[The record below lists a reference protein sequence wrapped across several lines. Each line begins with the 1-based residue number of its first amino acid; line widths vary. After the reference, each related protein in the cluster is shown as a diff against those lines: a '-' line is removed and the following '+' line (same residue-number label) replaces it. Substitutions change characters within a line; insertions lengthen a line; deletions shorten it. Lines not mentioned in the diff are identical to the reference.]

1 MTVREFAQALARE
14 LAARGVSRDEAIRHS
29 AALVRTFTDED
40 MEEIEGYSSPE
51 EFDELSN
58 SLAALILSKH
68 TRGTVKND
76 DADIASAPRGTQRT
90 DGESHGANGNASGSG
105 TAEDAS
111 SRENENGDA
120 GTDGTKVSADGGF
133 GTLSEADIPAA
144 SRRIAPAAAAAST
157 GAMKTRAVNTGDTA
171 MSADSSA
178 TKAFHITSTGAAA
191 KNGSTAVEET
201 VRISSPVTDATVVLK
216 SPAAAP
222 CADTTVA
229 ERSDMEKTI
238 VGVSPAKE
246 SETQEIY
253 LEESSPIIRE
263 KTVLTPRGKGFFWT
277 ITVLTSP
284 LWICFAAAVLCV
296 FGIATAAVCAF
307 IAACLC
313 LVCAEA
319 AGGGIVALVGII
331 YGITRI
337 ITGNPAAG
345 IFEIGIGIAAGG
357 ISLALGIL
365 TYNFAVLVLPKLLKQ
380 LISFEG
386 YCLRR
391 VPVIIDR
398 FREECNRL

>member
-40 MEEIEGYSSPE
+40 MDEIEGYSSPE
-51 EFDELSN
+51 EFNELSN

-68 TRGTVKND
+68 TRKAVKND
-76 DADIASAPRGTQRT
+76 DVNDASASRSAQRPNGSSSGT
-90 DGESHGANGNASGSG
+90 DGDNSEGGNA
-105 TAEDAS
+105 ADAA
-111 SRENENGDA
+111 SRENENGNA
-120 GTDGTKVSADGGF
+120 AADGAKSSADGGLF
-133 GTLSEADIPAA
+133 APSKADIPAA
-144 SRRIAPAAAAAST
+144 SRRITPSAAASST

-171 MSADSSA
+171 MSADSGV
-178 TKAFHITSTGAAA
+178 TKAFHITSAKASA
-191 KNGSTAVEET
+191 KNGSTAAEET
-201 VRISSPVTDATVVLK
+201 VRISSPATDATVVLK
-216 SPAAAP
+216 SPAAATR
-222 CADTTVA
+222 ADTTAA

-238 VGVSPAKE
+238 VGISPDKE
-246 SETQEIY
+246 SEMQEIY
-253 LEESSPIIRE
+253 LEESSSIIRE

-337 ITGNPAAG
+337 ITGSPAAG
-345 IFEIGIGIAAGG
+345 IFEIGIGIAASG

>member
-68 TRGTVKND
+68 TRGAIKD
-76 DADIASAPRGTQRT
+76 DNGNGASASLSAQRP
-90 DGESHGANGNASGSG
+90 DGKSHGANGNASESG
-105 TAEDAS
+105 TAADAS
-111 SRENENGDA
+111 SRESESGNAD
-120 GTDGTKVSADGGF
+120 TDEAKGSADGDF
-133 GTLSEADIPAA
+133 TTPSKADIPAA

-157 GAMKTRAVNTGDTA
+157 GAMKTRAVSTGDTA
-171 MSADSSA
+171 VSADSSA
-178 TKAFHITSTGAAA
+178 TRAFPITGSFQGAQQSSAA
-191 KNGSTAVEET
+191 PA
-201 VRISSPVTDATVVLK
+201 TDATVVLK
-216 SPAAAP
+216 APAAAP

-296 FGIATAAVCAF
+296 FGIAAAAVCAF

>member
-68 TRGTVKND
+68 TRGAIKD
-76 DADIASAPRGTQRT
+76 DNGNGASASLSAQRP
-90 DGESHGANGNASGSG
+90 DGKSHGANGNASESG
-105 TAEDAS
+105 NADAS
-111 SRENENGDA
+111 SRESESGNAD
-120 GTDGTKVSADGGF
+120 TDEAKGSADGDF
-133 GTLSEADIPAA
+133 TTPSKADIPAA
-144 SRRIAPAAAAAST
+144 SRRIAPSAAASST
-157 GAMKTRAVNTGDTA
+157 GAMKTRAVSTGDTA
-171 MSADSSA
+171 VSADSSA
-178 TKAFHITSTGAAA
+178 TRAFPITGSFQGAQQSSAA
-191 KNGSTAVEET
+191 PA
-201 VRISSPVTDATVVLK
+201 TDATVVLK
-216 SPAAAP
+216 APAAAP

>member
-68 TRGTVKND
+68 TRGAIKD
-76 DADIASAPRGTQRT
+76 DNGNGASASLSAQRP
-90 DGESHGANGNASGSG
+90 DGKSHGANGNASENG
-105 TAEDAS
+105 TAADAT
-111 SRENENGDA
+111 SRESESGNADNDEAKG
-120 GTDGTKVSADGGF
+120 SADGDF
-133 GTLSEADIPAA
+133 TTPSKADIPAA
-144 SRRIAPAAAAAST
+144 SRRIAPSAAASST
-157 GAMKTRAVNTGDTA
+157 GAMKTRAVSTGGTA
-171 MSADSSA
+171 VSADSSA
-178 TKAFHITSTGAAA
+178 TRAFSITGSFQSAQQSSAAPA
-191 KNGSTAVEET
+191 
-201 VRISSPVTDATVVLK
+201 TDATVVLK
-216 SPAAAP
+216 APAAAP

-380 LISFEG
+380 LVSFEG

>member
-76 DADIASAPRGTQRT
+76 DADIASAPRGTRRT
-90 DGESHGANGNASGSG
+90 DGESHGANGDASESG

-120 GTDGTKVSADGGF
+120 GTDGTKVSADGSF
-133 GTLSEADIPAA
+133 GTPSKADIPAA

-178 TKAFHITSTGAAA
+178 TRAFSITGSFQGAQQSSAA
-191 KNGSTAVEET
+191 
-201 VRISSPVTDATVVLK
+201 PVTDATVVLK

-380 LISFEG
+380 LVSFEG

>member
-90 DGESHGANGNASGSG
+90 DGESHGANGDASESGS
-105 TAEDAS
+105 AEDTS

-133 GTLSEADIPAA
+133 GTPSKADIPAA

-178 TKAFHITSTGAAA
+178 TRAFSITGSFQGAQQSSAA
-191 KNGSTAVEET
+191 
-201 VRISSPVTDATVVLK
+201 PVTDATVVLK

-222 CADTTVA
+222 CADTTAVGH
-229 ERSDMEKTI
+229 SDMEKTI

-380 LISFEG
+380 LVSFEG

>member
-90 DGESHGANGNASGSG
+90 DGESHGANGNASESG
-105 TAEDAS
+105 TAADAS
-111 SRENENGDA
+111 SRESESGNAD
-120 GTDGTKVSADGGF
+120 TDEAKGSADGDF
-133 GTLSEADIPAA
+133 TTPSKADIPAA
-144 SRRIAPAAAAAST
+144 SRRIAPSAAASST
-157 GAMKTRAVNTGDTA
+157 GAMKTRAVSTGDTTV
-171 MSADSSA
+171 SADSSA
-178 TKAFHITSTGAAA
+178 TRAFPITGSFQGAQQ
-191 KNGSTAVEET
+191 
-201 VRISSPVTDATVVLK
+201 SSDAPATDATVVLK
-216 SPAAAP
+216 APAAAP
-222 CADTTVA
+222 RADTTVA

-380 LISFEG
+380 LVSFEG

>member
-1 MTVREFAQALARE
+1 
-14 LAARGVSRDEAIRHS
+14 
-29 AALVRTFTDED
+29 
-40 MEEIEGYSSPE
+40 
-51 EFDELSN
+51 
-58 SLAALILSKH
+58 
-68 TRGTVKND
+68 
-76 DADIASAPRGTQRT
+76 
-90 DGESHGANGNASGSG
+90 
-105 TAEDAS
+105 
-111 SRENENGDA
+111 
-120 GTDGTKVSADGGF
+120 
-133 GTLSEADIPAA
+133 
-144 SRRIAPAAAAAST
+144 
-157 GAMKTRAVNTGDTA
+157 
-171 MSADSSA
+171 
-178 TKAFHITSTGAAA
+178 
-191 KNGSTAVEET
+191 
-201 VRISSPVTDATVVLK
+201 
-216 SPAAAP
+216 
-222 CADTTVA
+222 
-229 ERSDMEKTI
+229 MEKTI

>member
-90 DGESHGANGNASGSG
+90 DGESHGANGDVSESG

-144 SRRIAPAAAAAST
+144 SRRIAPAST
-157 GAMKTRAVNTGDTA
+157 GAMKTRAVNTGDSA
-171 MSADSSA
+171 MSADSSV
-178 TKAFHITSTGAAA
+178 TRAFSITGSFQGAQQSSAA
-191 KNGSTAVEET
+191 PA
-201 VRISSPVTDATVVLK
+201 TDATVVLK
-216 SPAAAP
+216 APAAAP

-296 FGIATAAVCAF
+296 FGIAAAAVCAF

-380 LISFEG
+380 LVSFEG

-398 FREECNRL
+398 VREECNRL

>member
-68 TRGTVKND
+68 TRGAVKND
-76 DADIASAPRGTQRT
+76 DADIASASRSAQRP
-90 DGESHGANGNASGSG
+90 DGERHGANG
-105 TAEDAS
+105 DAS
-111 SRENENGDA
+111 ESGNAADVSNRENENSNAADGDA
-120 GTDGTKVSADGGF
+120 KGSSDGGF
-133 GTLSEADIPAA
+133 AAPPNVDIPAA
-144 SRRIAPAAAAAST
+144 SRRITPAASASST
-157 GAMKTRAVNTGDTA
+157 GAMKTRAVSTGDTA
-171 MSADSSA
+171 VSADSSA
-178 TKAFHITSTGAAA
+178 TRAFPITGSFQGAQQ
-191 KNGSTAVEET
+191 
-201 VRISSPVTDATVVLK
+201 SSGAPATDATVVLK
-216 SPAAAP
+216 APAAQG
-222 CADTTVA
+222 ADTTVA
-229 ERSDMEKTI
+229 DRSDMEKTI
-238 VGVSPAKE
+238 VGISPVKE
-246 SETQEIY
+246 SEMQEIY
-253 LEESSPIIRE
+253 LEESSSIIRE

-380 LISFEG
+380 LVSFEG